1 MKAPSRPPCGIG
13 TIGPSAVYYR
23 GAMWVHC
30 LSNRR
35 MEEPSRRR
43 KCAVISNAHFYAAYR
58 LLTVREIENS
68 VSGSDP
74 EGRYYSFDLFIN
86 SGAGDGIRTH
96 DPNLGKVVLYP

>member
-13 TIGPSAVYYR
+13 TMDLRPSNYR

-43 KCAVISNAHFYAAYR
+43 KCAVISNAHFFAAYR

-74 EGRYYSFDLFIN
+74 EGRYHSFDLLERAMGFEPTTPTL
-86 SGAGDGIRTH
+86 AR
-96 DPNLGKVVLYP
+96 LKV